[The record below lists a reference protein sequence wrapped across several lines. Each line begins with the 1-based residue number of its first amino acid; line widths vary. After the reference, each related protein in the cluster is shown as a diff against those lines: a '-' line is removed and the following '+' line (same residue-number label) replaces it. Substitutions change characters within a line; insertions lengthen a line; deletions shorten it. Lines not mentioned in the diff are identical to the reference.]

1 MSHFLHFVDTDKN
14 GKINYSEF
22 IACSIG
28 ESALVREDNLASIF
42 QTLDLNKD
50 GRISVDELKTSMF
63 NKFTLNP
70 EQDLESQRTVIEE
83 IMRECD
89 KKGDGFIDYRQ
100 FLSGIMQG

>member
-1 MSHFLHFVDTDKN
+1 M
-14 GKINYSEF
+14 
-22 IACSIG
+22 
-28 ESALVREDNLASIF
+28 REDNLASIF